1 MSTKLVNLRA
11 DRAKKFLLPLGD
23 IHWGHPNCD
32 QDKVRGYLEW
42 AKREDAWILLMGDLI
57 ENNNKGSV
65 GAGVY
70 EQTMPPDDQID
81 EILEL
86 LGPHTD
92 RIVGL
97 LTGNH
102 EERSFKDNGIDP
114 SKYMARVL
122 GVPYLRYAGFLRT
135 VVGRHTYITY
145 ATHGGSGSATVAGKL
160 NAVKKLSG
168 VAQADVY
175 LMGHMHDLIESTS
188 TVRTVDSRNRTVR
201 DARQHFVVTGSFLG
215 YEDSYSE
222 MKNYS
227 PPKLGAPR
235 VRFDGVE
242 KAVHVSI

>member
-1 MSTKLVNLRA
+1 VTFIGATLAVTKLRSRGTLNGLRERMHGYSSWEISLKTTRKGALVLVNL
-11 DRAKKFLLPLGD
+11 F
-23 IHWGHPNCD
+23 
-32 QDKVRGYLEW
+32 
-42 AKREDAWILLMGDLI
+42 
-57 ENNNKGSV
+57 
-65 GAGVY
+65 
-70 EQTMPPDDQID
+70 
-81 EILEL
+81 
-86 LGPHTD
+86 GPHTS
-92 RIVGL
+92 RIVGM

-135 VVGRHTYITY
+135 VVGGYTYITY

-235 VRFDGVE
+235 VRYSGEE